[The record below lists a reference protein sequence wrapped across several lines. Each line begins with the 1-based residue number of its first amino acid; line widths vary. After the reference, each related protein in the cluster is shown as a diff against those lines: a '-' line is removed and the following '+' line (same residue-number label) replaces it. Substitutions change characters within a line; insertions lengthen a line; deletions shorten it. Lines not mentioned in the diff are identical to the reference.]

1 MAPKTLPPWLVG
13 KVGQR
18 EAHNGLEDFV
28 IVALHQG
35 YDIDQVGAA
44 YFMRRFLEKLGLAVE
59 FCFRQQPPANA
70 LCLDIGGGLF
80 DGHASGQ
87 SATFL
92 AAQLTGFLKAHEWV
106 LPVIKAVSLLDEGHK
121 FGAPFIDEL
130 RKISTF
136 MGARYRQARGF
147 EKGRTVPEEAALF
160 LGMELFD
167 LVLFEAETR
176 YNAIGFIISHN
187 EAVSVKEL
195 TDHSKLL
202 VFRVPDWAQ
211 TAVNAYLAQQHNP
224 RITISVD
231 ATSGFVCVRSR
242 KDELNLQPVAEA
254 LRRAELGK
262 RGKPVVGDLAAG
274 DKLVGW
280 FTPPGEYWMVA
291 NGTPKFPVYGE
302 EKTVLTVPEITEIV
316 KVTIPQC
323 TRRTGK

>member
-1 MAPKTLPPWLVG
+1 MAPKTLPSWLVG
-13 KVGQR
+13 KVWQR
-18 EAHNGLEDFV
+18 KTDDGYEDV
-28 IVALHQG
+28 VTVALHQG

-44 YFMRRFLEKLGLAVE
+44 YFMRRFLEKLGLAVV

-92 AAQLTGFLKAHEWV
+92 AAQLTVFLKAHEWV
-106 LPVIKAVSLLDEGHK
+106 LPVIKAVSLLDEGQK

-136 MGARYRQARGF
+136 MGARYRQAKGF
-147 EKGRTVPEEAALF
+147 EKGRTIPEEAALF

-176 YNAIGFIISHN
+176 YNAIGYVNSHSD
-187 EAVSVKEL
+187 AVQVVEL
-195 TDHSKLL
+195 ADHSKMVVLC
-202 VFRVPDWAQ
+202 VPDWAQ
-211 TAVNAYLAQQHNP
+211 TAVNAYLAQQKP

-231 ATSGFVCVRSR
+231 TTNGLVGVRSR
-242 KDELNLQPVAEA
+242 KDELNLQPVATA
-254 LRRAELGK
+254 LRQAELEK
-262 RGKPVVGDLAAG
+262 RGKSVEGDLAAG
-274 DKLVGW
+274 GKLIGW

-302 EKTVLTVPEITEIV
+302 EKTVLTVTEITEIV
-316 KVTIPQC
+316 KATIPQC